1 MRINTV
7 MQNALLLA
15 LDRSDRALY
24 VRCVDHSRTRRSWR
38 AAWTLLTHLGG
49 TTISVAVALLPAIFA
64 DAELQLGARHA
75 LATLVISHLGVQLI
89 KRTVSRPR
97 PSRRETWASL
107 VREPDKFSFPSGHST
122 AAKAVAAAYALAFPE
137 LALPLVVLAVL
148 VGASRVFLGVHYPG
162 DVLIGQLI
170 AIATALMM

>member
-1 MRINTV
+1 MRAELPV
-7 MQNALLLA
+7 GL
-15 LDRSDRALY
+15 RP
-24 VRCVDHSRTRRSWR
+24 VRDT
-38 AAWTLLTHLGG
+38 AAAESMADAGG
-49 TTISVAVALLPAIFA
+49 FQDSG
-64 DAELQLGARHA
+64 AELQLAARHA

-122 AAKAVAAAYALAFPE
+122 AAMAVASAYALAFPE
-137 LALPLVVLAVL
+137 LALPLVALAVL

-170 AIATALMM
+170 AVATALMM